1 MRTPIQADRM
11 MIHNGT
17 ISGFGSG
24 IGTAVIFTSCA
35 FRGFSCGSP
44 IYGNRATRDMTI
56 VDKFS
61 GTFGASCNKM
71 NNYYYYNI
79 HQKILTSEKQK
90 IDHTKFTVCVTKRIR
105 NAIQALLSV
114 SSCLVVHL
122 IKAQLLR
129 LHVNRFF
136 NSKSLKSGKSR
147 RTRG

>member
-35 FRGFSCGSP
+35 FNGFSSGSP

-56 VDKFS
+56 VDKFN
-61 GTFGASCNKM
+61 GTFGASCKNM
-71 NNYYYYNI
+71 NNYYKLVIGNVLDFR
-79 HQKILTSEKQK
+79 KKN
-90 IDHTKFTVCVTKRIR
+90 IDHTKFTVCVTNRIL

-122 IKAQLLR
+122 IKAHLLR

-136 NSKSLKSGKSR
+136 NSESLKSGKSR